1 MIQVVKDIASSIK
14 DQKLVE
20 KRRAE
25 LQKGAVSLF
34 KQKGFHRATTREI
47 AQAAG
52 FSIGTLYE
60 YIRKKEDVLFLVCDA
75 IYDEVKAR
83 MEAVIDTNQAS
94 EHALYEAVASYF
106 QLMDDMQDEVLV
118 LYQELKALPKDA
130 QEYVLDKEMEMLA
143 FFERLLDNS
152 SSEFLSTQQINLIA
166 HNILIQGQMWGFR
179 RWVMQKQ
186 FTLETYTE
194 EQFKLLKSQ
203 LDGLKASHQ
212 STGKVSS

>member
-1 MIQVVKDIASSIK
+1 MVKHIVSSVKDE
-14 DQKLVE
+14 KLIE
-20 KRRAE
+20 QRREE

-47 AQAAG
+47 ARAAG

-83 MEAVIDTNQAS
+83 MEAVIDTQETSEEALHQA
-94 EHALYEAVASYF
+94 VKSYF

-130 QEYVLDKEMEMLA
+130 QEYVLDKEKEMVT
-143 FFERLLDNS
+143 LLEKVIQNS
-152 SSEFLSTQQINLIA
+152 YPALSEQELSIITN
-166 HNILIQGQMWGFR
+166 NIFIQGQMWGFR
-179 RWVMQKQ
+179 RWILQKE
-186 FTLETYTE
+186 FTLKQYTDL
-194 EQFKLLKSQ
+194 QFDLLKSQ
-203 LDGLKASHQ
+203 LGQRAKNHR
-212 STGKVSS
+212 

>member
-1 MIQVVKDIASSIK
+1 MVKDIASSIK

>member
-1 MIQVVKDIASSIK
+1 MVKPIDSSIK
-14 DQKLVE
+14 DENLIKQ
-20 KRRAE
+20 RREE

-47 AQAAG
+47 AKAAG

-83 MEAVIDTNQAS
+83 MESVINIQESTR
-94 EHALYEAVASYF
+94 EALHEAVKSYF

-130 QEYVLDKEMEMLA
+130 QEYVLGKEKEMLQLL
-143 FFERLLDNS
+143 ERVIQDSYPSLT
-152 SSEFLSTQQINLIA
+152 EKELSLISN
-166 HNILIQGQMWGFR
+166 NIFIQGQMWGFR
-179 RWVMQKQ
+179 RWILQKE
-186 FTLETYTE
+186 FTLEEYTDL
-194 EQFKLLKSQ
+194 QFELLQTQ
-203 LDGLKASHQ
+203 L
-212 STGKVSS
+212 GKRAIQ